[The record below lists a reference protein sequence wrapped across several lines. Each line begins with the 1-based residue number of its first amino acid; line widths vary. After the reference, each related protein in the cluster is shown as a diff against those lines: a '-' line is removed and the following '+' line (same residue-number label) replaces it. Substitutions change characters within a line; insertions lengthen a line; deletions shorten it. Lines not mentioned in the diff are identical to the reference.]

1 MVLQGSD
8 VAENIVF
15 LVQDPL
21 TEYTVNIINRGQFY
35 PVLNAYIIKGQA
47 YFRVVNGHQR
57 ETKVYPL
64 RKKINIQ
71 LSMINNISENQG
83 KLILNSIK
91 EVSPAGIKKY
101 SGEGSVNIDNNISF
115 KKIMKIGAKWDR
127 ISGCYDNNYSE
138 IFSKGLPYLENLK
151 KKTFFF

>member
-71 LSMINNISENQG
+71 LSMINNISENTG
-83 KLILNSIK
+83 GRRSIK
-91 EVSPAGIKKY
+91 RNGNNTKNTCSSTPPVKRIKK
-101 SGEGSVNIDNNISF
+101 
-115 KKIMKIGAKWDR
+115 
-127 ISGCYDNNYSE
+127 
-138 IFSKGLPYLENLK
+138 
-151 KKTFFF
+151 